1 MNFLDLIWLIP
12 LFPAAGAV
20 INGLFG
26 KRLPKNVVGMIACG
40 VVLIAFIL
48 SVGAVWQLP
57 QLPAEERTHTVNV
70 YEWINAGPAQ
80 TKAGAVARFV
90 VNWGFLLDPLSAVM
104 VLVVTGIGF
113 LIHVYSTG
121 YMHEEDGYYRFFA
134 YLNLFMFSMLTLIL
148 GSNYLMM
155 FIGWEGVGL
164 CSYLL
169 IGYYFLKKSAGDA
182 AKKAF
187 IVNRIGDWGLS
198 IGILLIFATFG
209 TFDFIG
215 VGEAGREGVAA
226 GLFRVGDPL
235 FMGIALALFIG
246 ATGKSAQIPL
256 YVWLPD
262 AMEGPTPVSALIH
275 AATMVTAGGY
285 MVARSNWIFQMAP
298 EAMAVVAIIGA
309 LTALFAASIGIV
321 QNDIKRVLAYSTV
334 SQLGYMFLALGVG
347 AFAAGLFHVVT
358 HAFFK
363 ALLFL
368 GSGSVIHAM
377 HHEQDMRN
385 MGALKN
391 KIRITWATMTIGTL
405 AIAGTPLLSGFF

>member
-12 LFPAAGAV
+12 LFPAVGFV
-20 INGLFG
+20 INGLIG
-26 KRLPKNVVGMIACG
+26 KRLPKNAVAFIAAG
-40 VVLIAFIL
+40 AVLISFIL
-48 SVGAVWQLP
+48 SAGAVLQLL
-57 QLPAEERTHTVNV
+57 QLEPEQRSHTVTL
-70 YEWINAGPAQ
+70 YQWINAGPAH
-80 TKAGAVARFV
+80 TAEGPLARFTV
-90 VNWGFLLDPLSAVM
+90 DWAFLLDPLSAVM

-121 YMHEEDGYYRFFA
+121 YMHDEDGFYRFFA
-134 YLNLFMFSMLTLIL
+134 YLNLFMFSMLTLVL

-169 IGYYFLKKSAGDA
+169 IGYYFHKRSAGDA

-187 IVNRIGDWGLS
+187 VVNRVGDWGLS
-198 IGILLIFATFG
+198 IGVMLIFVTFG
-209 TFDFIG
+209 SLDFKVVGEKVREGAMSGAFHISDPIFIG
-215 VGEAGREGVAA
+215 
-226 GLFRVGDPL
+226 
-235 FMGIALALFIG
+235 IAIALFIG
-246 ATGKSAQIPL
+246 AAGKSAQIPL

-275 AATMVTAGGY
+275 AATMVTAGVY
-285 MVARSNWIFQMAP
+285 MVARSNFIYQMAP
-298 EAMAVVAIIGA
+298 QAMAIVAVVGA
-309 LTALFAASIGIV
+309 LTAFFAASIGLV

-347 AFAAGLFHVVT
+347 AFAAGVFHLMT

-377 HHEQDMRN
+377 HHEQDMRK
-385 MGALKN
+385 MGGLWT
-391 KIRITWATMTIGTL
+391 RIPTTARTFGIATL
-405 AIAGTPLLSGFF
+405 AIAGIP